1 MNVRRLTALATLGT
15 ALVAASAQGARFVN
29 GTPDFAKLKGKPTT
43 IMFFHPL

>member
-1 MNVRRLTALATLGT
+1 MNVRLLGAVAALGT
-15 ALVAASAQGARFVN
+15 ALLAAPAHGAKFVN